1 MGSGFLQHLSAASR
15 KNPVFFSYLR
25 PMKNIGLII
34 AIVGLIGV
42 IYFGIDLMTNDAE
55 INMMGIEV
63 TVQEQNYTPLIVSA
77 VVLVVGVFVM
87 QRKS

>member
-1 MGSGFLQHLSAASR
+1 
-15 KNPVFFSYLR
+15 
-25 PMKNIGLII
+25 MKNIGLII